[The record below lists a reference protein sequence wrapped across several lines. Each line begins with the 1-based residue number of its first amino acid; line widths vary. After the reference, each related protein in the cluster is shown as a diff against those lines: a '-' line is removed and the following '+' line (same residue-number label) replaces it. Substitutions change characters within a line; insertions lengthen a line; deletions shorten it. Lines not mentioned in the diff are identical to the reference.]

1 MCFLDRCRER
11 CVVELGQGSEWN
23 HLVESNAR
31 RLLGVAGEVLGICH
45 DAGRLDAVDIRH
57 AEHRC
62 QVGVLSERLE
72 DPTTLGY
79 TGEVEFG
86 SLGDAET
93 LRPSFGAQNL
103 SGPRAIAGLKL
114 AATPMAAG
122 SWVTPDTR

>member
-1 MCFLDRCRER
+1 MRC
-11 CVVELGQGSEWN
+11 
-23 HLVESNAR
+23 

-62 QVGVLSERLE
+62 QVGVLSERFE

-103 SGPRAIAGLKL
+103 SGRGAIAGLKL